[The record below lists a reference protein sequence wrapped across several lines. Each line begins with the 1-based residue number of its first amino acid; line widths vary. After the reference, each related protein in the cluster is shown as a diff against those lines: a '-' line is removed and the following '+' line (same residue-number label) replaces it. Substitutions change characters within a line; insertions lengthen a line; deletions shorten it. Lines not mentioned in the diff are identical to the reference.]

1 MAGLKIYQIA
11 YQNEDPKSE
20 EFCILRFAE
29 VAARNTKEAKD
40 LFFRN
45 HHKSNRIVQVRFKR
59 KEITK

>member
-11 YQNEDPKSE
+11 YQNEDPKSK
-20 EFCILRFAE
+20 EFCLLRFAE
-29 VAARNTKEAKD
+29 VAACSVKQAKE

-59 KEITK
+59 KEIKK